1 MRYDIRVRGR
11 FDRALVTALGDI
23 TISTADHE
31 TTLHCRVPD
40 VAALVG
46 ILHALTAQ
54 DLTVRE
60 VRTADSESG

>member
-23 TISTADHE
+23 TITAAERD
-31 TTLHCRVPD
+31 TILHCQVPD

-46 ILHALTAQ
+46 ILHAVTAHG
-54 DLTVRE
+54 LTVKE
-60 VRTADSESG
+60 VRTADVESP